1 MWYRLA
7 LEFLRELR
15 DLNRNLAGIRQAL
28 DMQSAIIH
36 SSQTQPDEPRNP
48 VRQIGRPR
56 GRGTEQ

>member
-15 DLNRNLAGIRQAL
+15 DLNRNLTGIRHAL

-36 SSQTQPDEPRNP
+36 SQAQPDEPRNP
-48 VRQIGRPR
+48 VRQIGGAR

>member
-1 MWYRLA
+1 VWYRLA
-7 LEFLRELR
+7 LEFLAQLKE
-15 DLNRNLAGIRQAL
+15 LNRNLAGIRHAL

-36 SSQTQPDEPRNP
+36 SQTQPEEPRNP

>member
-36 SSQTQPDEPRNP
+36 SQTQPDEPRNP

>member
-1 MWYRLA
+1 VWYRLA

-15 DLNRNLAGIRQAL
+15 DLNRNLAGIRHAL

-36 SSQTQPDEPRNP
+36 SQTQPDEPRNP

>member
-7 LEFLRELR
+7 VEFLAQLKE
-15 DLNRNLAGIRQAL
+15 LNRNLAGIRQAL

-36 SSQTQPDEPRNP
+36 SQTQPDEPRNP
-48 VRQIGRPR
+48 VRQISRQR